1 MPSFT
6 IAGRLGPA
14 LLGGAL
20 VALLGW
26 VSFGSLLPG
35 AAAPVGAWML
45 GAAVAF
51 GAPSTSKAWRR
62 VLLLAG
68 LLSFVA
74 AWAMWVAVLGGT
86 QGAVQATRAENAPGF
101 SLLVLVGA
109 VLLLFLGPPFFILLG
124 LGLIVLAHFVGREP
138 PRRKGKKPSLADET
152 GD

>member
-1 MPSFT
+1 
-6 IAGRLGPA
+6 
-14 LLGGAL
+14 
-20 VALLGW
+20 
-26 VSFGSLLPG
+26 
-35 AAAPVGAWML
+35 ML

-51 GAPSTSKAWRR
+51 GAPSASKAWRR

-124 LGLIVLAHFVGREP
+124 LGLMVLAYFVGQEP
-138 PRRKGKKPSLADET
+138 TRRKGKKPSLADET